1 MNIFDKVER
10 FDIDTTKLTSEE
22 KNILIANKI
31 MESDINRIN
40 ITKTTFLKY
49 NLSED
54 YIPEDA
60 IIEVDEDVLEKE
72 LSSIIDNYP
81 YYLIVSEFYKDGYK
95 FCNNKIDIVKRNFG
109 EYLTFFEP
117 TDNIRHKGV
126 VANEAFIEN
135 QIKTA
140 YIIGMTSD
148 EFNRVTEEDVQNFM
162 KNPYLTEV
170 IS

>member
-1 MNIFDKVER
+1 M
-10 FDIDTTKLTSEE
+10 
-22 KNILIANKI
+22 
-31 MESDINRIN
+31 
-40 ITKTTFLKY
+40 
-49 NLSED
+49 
-54 YIPEDA
+54 
-60 IIEVDEDVLEKE
+60 
-72 LSSIIDNYP
+72 
-81 YYLIVSEFYKDGYK
+81 SEFYKDGYK